1 MAERA
6 TVARPYARAAFAHA
20 KEQGRLAQWSQW
32 LARARGT
39 VESDEYQG
47 LQHAPGV
54 RTEELT
60 ALIASAAGDALD
72 AHGRALLDLLAE
84 NGRVGYLPEIAAQ
97 FEELV
102 AADENIADVEVVSAV
117 PLDARQTE
125 RLAGALRGRLKR
137 EVRLH
142 CRTDGS
148 LIGGAIVRSGDLLID
163 GSLKDKL
170 ARLET
175 ELTS

>member
-1 MAERA
+1 MAERV
-6 TVARPYARAAFAHA
+6 TVARPYARAAFAYA
-20 KEQGRLAQWSQW
+20 KEQDRLAQWSQW
-32 LARARGT
+32 LARARET
-39 VESDEYQG
+39 VASDEYQR
-47 LQHAPGV
+47 LQHAPGL
-54 RTEELT
+54 RMEALT
-60 ALIASAAGDALD
+60 GLIASIAGDALD
-72 AHGRALLDLLAE
+72 VHGRAFLDLLTE

-97 FEELV
+97 FEKLV
-102 AADENIADVEVVSAV
+102 AADQNVADVEVVSAV

-125 RLAGALRGRLKR
+125 RLAGALRGRLRR

-142 CRTDGS
+142 FRTDAS

-163 GSLKDKL
+163 GSLKGQL

>member
-20 KEQGRLAQWSQW
+20 KEHGRLAQWQRW
-32 LARARGT
+32 LARARAT
-39 VESDEYQG
+39 VASDEYQR

-54 RTEELT
+54 RTSELT
-60 ALIASAAGDALD
+60 DLIAGVAGEELD

-84 NGRVGYLPEIAAQ
+84 NGRVDYLPEIANQ
-97 FEELV
+97 FAELV
-102 AADENIADVEVVSAV
+102 AEDQNVADVEVVSAV

-125 RLAGALRGRLKR
+125 RLSSALRGRFGR

-142 CRTDGS
+142 CRTDAG

-163 GSLKDKL
+163 GSLKGRL

-175 ELTS
+175 ELTD

>member
-20 KEQGRLAQWSQW
+20 KQHGRLAQWQQW
-32 LARARGT
+32 LALARGT
-39 VESDEYQG
+39 VASDEYQR

-54 RTEELT
+54 RTTELVG
-60 ALIASAAGDALD
+60 LIAGVAGDALD

-84 NGRVGYLPEIAAQ
+84 NGRVDYLPEIAAQ
-97 FEELV
+97 FEEQV
-102 AADENIADVEVVSAV
+102 AADQNIAEVEVVSAV

-125 RLAGALRGRLKR
+125 RLAGALRARLRR
-137 EVRLH
+137 EVRLS
-142 CRTDGS
+142 CRTDAG

-163 GSLKDKL
+163 GSLKGKL

-175 ELTS
+175 ELTG

>member
-1 MAERA
+1 VAERA
-6 TVARPYARAAFAHA
+6 TVARPYARAAFTHA
-20 KEQGRLAQWSQW
+20 KEQGRLAPWQRW
-32 LARARGT
+32 LARARAA
-39 VESDEYQG
+39 VESDEYQR

-54 RTEELT
+54 RTSDLT
-60 ALIASAAGDALD
+60 AVIAGIAGEELD

-84 NGRVGYLPEIAAQ
+84 NARVDSLPEIAAQ

-102 AADENIADVEVVSAV
+102 AEDENVADVEVTSAV

-125 RLAGALRGRLKR
+125 RLAAALRGRLGR

-142 CRTDGS
+142 CRTDAS
-148 LIGGAIVRSGDLLID
+148 LIGGAVVRAGSLLID
-163 GSLKDKL
+163 GSLQGKL

-175 ELTS
+175 ELTG

>member
-20 KEQGRLAQWSQW
+20 KQHGRLAQWQQW
-32 LARARGT
+32 LARARDT
-39 VESDEYQG
+39 VASDEYQR

-54 RTEELT
+54 RITELVG
-60 ALIASAAGDALD
+60 LIAGVAGDALD
-72 AHGRALLDLLAE
+72 THGRALLDLLAE
-84 NGRVGYLPEIAAQ
+84 NGRVDYLPEIAAQ

-102 AADENIADVEVVSAV
+102 AADQNIAEVEVVSAV

-125 RLAGALRGRLKR
+125 RLAGALRARLRR
-137 EVRLH
+137 EVRLS
-142 CRTDGS
+142 CRTDAG

-163 GSLKDKL
+163 GSLKGKL

-175 ELTS
+175 ELTG